1 MGDKELLEAIGRMLD
16 ERDERL
22 SAMMDEK
29 LKPIQGEIQGLQ
41 DEMQGLQGEIQ
52 GVQGEIRGVQD
63 EMRDMRKDIRDLK
76 AGQKNMIK
84 RLAKIEAVQ
93 EYLIEHVDDLEQR
106 NPA

>member
-22 SAMMDEK
+22 SDMMDEK
-29 LKPIQGEIQGLQ
+29 LETALDPIK
-41 DEMQGLQGEIQ
+41 
-52 GVQGEIRGVQD
+52 
-63 EMRDMRKDIRDLK
+63 KDIKDLKGGQKDLK

-106 NPA
+106 SPA

>member
-22 SAMMDEK
+22 SDMMDEK
-29 LKPIQGEIQGLQ
+29 LETALDPIK
-41 DEMQGLQGEIQ
+41 
-52 GVQGEIRGVQD
+52 
-63 EMRDMRKDIRDLK
+63 KDIKDLK

-93 EYLIEHVDDLEQR
+93 EYLIEHVDNLEQQ

>member
-22 SAMMDEK
+22 SDMMDEK
-29 LKPIQGEIQGLQ
+29 LETALDPIK
-41 DEMQGLQGEIQ
+41 
-52 GVQGEIRGVQD
+52 
-63 EMRDMRKDIRDLK
+63 KDIKDLK

-93 EYLIEHVDDLEQR
+93 EYLIEHGDDLEQR